1 MCVCAL
7 LSLSPLTNIPGFDHW
22 FLPWWP
28 HLILSPLKGPAS
40 KYYMR
45 IKCQHLEPTLTP
57 CQNLGRLYI
66 NQGSPKDRAFVCIS
80 VPMYTRGKKRSVL
93 KSLDHTVL
101 KTGKCKL
108 CWVDQEWKFR
118 KSWCSSGS
126 TALCYQNST
135 WFQGRKSVLWE
146 PSTDQIQPLPPRP
159 CTEASVSEPAIVNV
173 NLI

>member
-80 VPMYTRGKKRSVL
+80 VPMYTRGKKRTVL

-108 CWVDQEWKFR
+108 CWVDQSE
-118 KSWCSSGS
+118 SSGKVDVV
-126 TALCYQNST
+126 QVP
-135 WFQGRKSVLWE
+135 Q
-146 PSTDQIQPLPPRP
+146 PSATKIPPGSKAGSLFCESLQMIRFSPSPHGHVMKPVFLSPL
-159 CTEASVSEPAIVNV
+159 
-173 NLI
+173 